1 MLDALIIA
9 VHMIEQKCKK
19 LKYIKRIMIL
29 TDNTQEMDWH
39 DFDEVKGMLLKNAI
53 ALIVV

>member
-9 VHMIEQKCKK
+9 IYMIEQKCKK

-29 TDNTQEMDWH
+29 TDGTQEMDWQ
-39 DFDEVKGMLLKNAI
+39 DFDEVKGMLLKNQI
-53 ALIVV
+53 ALTVV

>member
-1 MLDALIIA
+1 VLDALIIA